1 VEDFRT
7 VAVLGAS
14 PKKERYSNRA
24 ICELKAQGYD
34 VVPVN
39 PGQTVI
45 EGLPVAANL
54 AAIGRPIDTL
64 TIYVNPTHI
73 DPLVPEIVA
82 ARPGRVIMNPGAES
96 PELARALRQAGI
108 PALEACTLVLLR
120 TGQF

>member
-1 VEDFRT
+1 VA

-24 ICELKAQGYD
+24 VCELKARGYD

-45 EGLPVAANL
+45 EGLPAVASL
-54 AAIGRPIDTL
+54 AAIDRPIDTL
-64 TIYVNPTHI
+64 TIYVSPAHI
-73 DPLVPEIVA
+73 GPLVSEIVA

-96 PELARALRQAGI
+96 PELTQALEQAGI
-108 PALEACTLVLLR
+108 PVFAACTLVLLS